1 MIGSVAS
8 SDFATSLTQAQNR
21 AAVSRE
27 QFLQILVTELTSQDP
42 MEPLDNS
49 EFMQQL
55 VGLQTLEQTA
65 ALTDSLRSFERFMS
79 MSTAATMIGK
89 TVKGTV
95 GGSTIQGVVDKV
107 VMDKDG
113 VQLMVGSK
121 KLPVSAVQEI
131 LAGAP

>member
-1 MIGSVAS
+1 MVGSVS
-8 SDFATSLTQAQNR
+8 GSEIATSLNQAQNR

-42 MEPLDNS
+42 LEPLDNS

-55 VGLQTLEQTA
+55 VGLQSLEQTA

-79 MSTAATMIGK
+79 MSTAANMIGK

-95 GGSTIQGVVDKV
+95 NGSLIQGVVNKV
-107 VMDKDG
+107 VSDQEG
-113 VQLMVGSK
+113 VQLVIGTQ

-131 LAGAP
+131 LAGMP

>member
-1 MIGSVAS
+1 MVGSVS
-8 SDFATSLTQAQNR
+8 GSEIATSLTQAQNR

-42 MEPLDNS
+42 LEPLDNS

-55 VGLQTLEQTA
+55 VGLQSLEQTA

-79 MSTAATMIGK
+79 MSTAANMIGK

-95 GGSTIQGVVDKV
+95 NGSTVQGVVSKV
-107 VMDKDG
+107 VSDQDG
-113 VQLMVGSK
+113 VQLMIGTK

-131 LAGAP
+131 LAGMP